1 MCLKPLAL
9 TAISTI
15 LALVPAGLGQHRSQI
30 DPQKY
35 PLLLKYVYI
44 HEILYPLGITMP
56 KYSAL
61 LFYVRVFGIKSTS
74 GLFRKSVL
82 VAVGLVTLC
91 PLIAVPTEAIQCTP
105 VRKVWTPLISGHCIN
120 IFYWSEGITIVS
132 VITDFYIMVLPVPI
146 LWNLHSGRKRK
157 LILIGFFFC
166 AYW

>member
-1 MCLKPLAL
+1 MCLEPLAL

-30 DPQKY
+30 DPEKY
-35 PLLLKYVYI
+35 PLLLKYIYV

-74 GLFRKSVL
+74 GLFRKSIL
-82 VAVGLVTLC
+82 VAVGLVTLS
-91 PLIAVPTEAIQCTP
+91 PLIAVPLEAIQCNP

-120 IFYWSEGITIVS
+120 IFYWSEVITIVS
-132 VITDFYIMVLPVPI
+132 VITDFYIMVLPIPI
-146 LWNLHSGRKRK
+146 LWSLHSGRKRK

>member
-1 MCLKPLAL
+1 MCLEPLAL

-15 LALVPAGLGQHRSQI
+15 LALVPAGLGQHQSQI
-30 DPQKY
+30 DRQKY
-35 PLLLKYVYI
+35 QLLLKYIYI
-44 HEILYPLGITMP
+44 HEVLYPLGITMP

-74 GLFRKSVL
+74 GLFRRNIL
-82 VAVGLVTLC
+82 VTVGLVTVCL
-91 PLIAVPTEAIQCTP
+91 LIAVPTEVIQCTP

-120 IFYWSEGITIVS
+120 IFHWSKGITIVG
-132 VITDFYIMVLPVPI
+132 VITDFYIMVLPIPI
-146 LWNLHSGRKRK
+146 LWSLHSGRKRK

>member
-15 LALVPAGLGQHRSQI
+15 LALVPACLGQHRSQI

-35 PLLLKYVYI
+35 PVLLKYIYI
-44 HEILYPLGITMP
+44 HEVLYPIGITMP

-61 LFYVRVFGIKSTS
+61 FFYIRVFGIKSTS
-74 GLFRKSVL
+74 GLFRKNIL
-82 VAVGLVTLC
+82 IAIGLVTLNL
-91 PLIAVPTEAIQCTP
+91 LIALVLAAIQCTP
-105 VRKVWTPLISGHCIN
+105 VRKVWTPLIPGHCIN
-120 IFYWSEGITIVS
+120 YIQRSESITIVS
-132 VITDFYIMVLPVPI
+132 VIIDFYIMVLPIPI
-146 LWNLHSGRKRK
+146 LWSLHSGRNRR